1 VGVAAGLA
9 VTVAGY
15 AAGPWMREG
24 VLVVSTTPP
33 GAQVTLD
40 GRPVPGTTPL
50 VVEGVRLS
58 GAHRIEAMAPAHR
71 AAVLEIDG
79 EPGRLARSVHLAL
92 PSALGSF
99 TVESDP
105 PGAELR
111 VDGKVLGRTPFTV
124 SGVRVDER
132 HRIDLSLP
140 GHDVDQFV
148 VLPEKD
154 GNRFV
159 RKLVPRPRGPG

>member
-1 VGVAAGLA
+1 VI
-9 VTVAGY
+9 
-15 AAGPWMREG
+15 EG
-24 VLVVSTTPP
+24 I
-33 GAQVTLD
+33 
-40 GRPVPGTTPL
+40 
-50 VVEGVRLS
+50 RLS
-58 GAHRIEAMAPAHR
+58 GSHRIEAVAPAHR
-71 AAVLEIDG
+71 AVVVEVGA
-79 EPGRLARSVHLAL
+79 EPGRLARTVHLAL
-92 PSALGSF
+92 PSALGAF

-111 VDGKVLGRTPFTV
+111 VDGKLLGRTPFTV
-124 SGVRVDER
+124 TDVTVDER
-132 HRIDLSLP
+132 HRIDLALP